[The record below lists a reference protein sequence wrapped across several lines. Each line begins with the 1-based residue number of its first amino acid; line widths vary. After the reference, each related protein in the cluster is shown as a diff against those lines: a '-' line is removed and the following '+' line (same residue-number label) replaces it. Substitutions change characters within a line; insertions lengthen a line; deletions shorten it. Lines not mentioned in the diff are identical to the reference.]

1 MHARLCRSLLNVIV
15 FKHYSHGYGLK
26 DTKIHCLLQDRTGFQ
41 HLSEL
46 GKKGGPKGGRAR
58 MESLTAAQRKKLAQK
73 AAAARWGK
81 KKPAKGE

>member
-1 MHARLCRSLLNVIV
+1 MN
-15 FKHYSHGYGLK
+15 K
-26 DTKIHCLLQDRTGFQ
+26 DEILRQ

-58 MESLTAAQRKKLAQK
+58 MKSLTAAQRKKLAQK

-81 KKPAKGE
+81 KKP